1 MKSSHP
7 HYKVLK
13 VEKLST
19 EINMNWLRLIMIF
32 RDALSSGSIL
42 DQILYKAITI

>member
-7 HYKVLK
+7 HYETLT

-19 EINMNWLRLIMIF
+19 EINMNWLRLINIF
-32 RDALSSGSIL
+32 RDALSSGSIS
-42 DQILYKAITI
+42 D